1 MMGKY
6 GRFFVI
12 IIAIFLFC
20 SSVSTVLAK
29 TERVTFKN
37 GMEVIFKENHSSP
50 MITSI
55 VFIRAGAK
63 YETEF
68 NNGIT
73 HFLEHLLFD
82 GTKSRSRLEISDGIE
97 NRGGYINAFTRKD
110 LTAYL
115 VLMPKEHIE
124 YGLEIQADQLFNS
137 IFPEEELPKE
147 RKVVI
152 EEIQKDNDNE
162 ADRAYD
168 YFNSVSMA
176 GSAYARSVLGY
187 KNIINSIPRA
197 QIIRYWKQFYAPNN
211 MIALVIGDFDTD
223 EMIEK
228 YQSIFG
234 VIPPVDLP
242 APPEVSYTPPKGKHI
257 HMKGGKTRQTYIN
270 IGIEAPHFTDPDWYS
285 FDLMAEY
292 LTSNAYSPLVEALTD
307 SAGNPLYRSF
317 SVSLETQEEFS
328 RLLIDVITD
337 EKEKA
342 EPIIA
347 GVEQVLQDFDTYKP
361 SPDILSGIIV
371 SKKADEIFME
381 EKLHYYGFIIAPLLV
396 TTGYDFL
403 DSYLDVIEKVNPTMM
418 VRAADRWLDNVNYVA
433 TVYHPAEVTKEAKKE
448 ESYTVYKKE
457 VLDNGLTLVV
467 KSNPDSRVFALN
479 VIGKNRTLS
488 EPAGKTGITDFVNRM
503 IGMGTTSYPDE
514 ELSKKLESIGAKVTL
529 NDNPWIPY
537 DDRYTT
543 RQFSFMKFET
553 IDEFTEA
560 GVSLFANM
568 IMNPAFADA
577 DIEKVRGM
585 LMGVLGRQAG
595 STLDACRNLFYA
607 NLFEGHGFARTING
621 SQRTI
626 GSITRQDLVDYHK
639 SFYSPQNMIIT
650 VGTNYDADTMM
661 TMLKNIFG
669 DMSEEV
675 PPPTMIA
682 GALPPIVGVK
692 TAHEEMDKE
701 QVYIFLGNRVP
712 GANHPDAMAL
722 RLATAI
728 LSDRLGKHLREEQ
741 GLAYSVGA
749 GVGFDK
755 NFGWY
760 VCTMGTGASNL
771 DVATKG
777 ILAEI
782 ENLRKAGPTAEE
794 LEIAKNSYWGSMLTR
809 QLSRI
814 NQAYYMGVNEYLGL
828 GYDFYDTFNEKMR
841 AVTLPQVTLAAQKY
855 FDTDNYVLTTVG
867 KLN

>member
-1 MMGKY
+1 MGKF
-6 GRFFVI
+6 GQIASVFFV
-12 IIAIFLFC
+12 LLLVFC
-20 SSVSTVLAK
+20 IVSNLAAETK
-29 TERVTFKN
+29 RVTFKN

-63 YETEF
+63 YENEF

-82 GTKSRSRLEISDGIE
+82 GTKSRSRLEISEGVE
-97 NRGGYINAFTRKD
+97 NKGGYINAFTRKD

-168 YFNSVSMA
+168 FFNKISMA
-176 GSAYARSVLGY
+176 GSAYSRSVLGY
-187 KNIINSIPRA
+187 KNIINSIPRE

-211 MIALVIGDFDTD
+211 MIALVIGDFDME
-223 EMIEK
+223 EMIEQ
-228 YQSIFG
+228 YRSIYG

-242 APPEVSYTPPKGKHI
+242 APPEVSYTPPKGKHVEK
-257 HMKGGKTRQTYIN
+257 KGGNTKQTYIN

-285 FDLMAEY
+285 FDLMSEY
-292 LTSNAYSPLVEALTD
+292 LSSNAYSPLIAAMSDT
-307 SAGNPLYRSF
+307 AGTPLFQTF

-337 EKEKA
+337 DKAKA

-347 GVEQVLQDFDTYKP
+347 GIENVLQHFDKYKP
-361 SPDILSGIIV
+361 SPEILDGIII

-381 EKLHYYGFIIAPLLV
+381 EKLHYYGFTVAPLLV

-403 DSYLDVIEKVNPTMM
+403 DSYLEVIEKVNPTMM
-418 VRAADRWLDNVNYVA
+418 VRAADRWLDNLSYVA
-433 TVYHPAEVTKEAKKE
+433 TVYHPKEMSAEQE
-448 ESYTVYKKE
+448 EEKSYTVYKKQ
-457 VLDNGLTLVV
+457 VLDNGLTLIV
-467 KSNPDSRVFALN
+467 KSNPDSRVFAMN
-479 VIGKNRTLS
+479 VIGKNRSLS
-488 EPAGKTGITDFVNRM
+488 EPAGKIGITDFVNRM
-503 IGMGTTSYPDE
+503 INKGTTTYPGE
-514 ELSKKLESIGAKVTL
+514 ELSKRLESIGAKVTL

-553 IDEFTEA
+553 IDEFTEQ
-560 GVSLFANM
+560 GVALFADM
-568 IMNPAFADA
+568 IMNPAFAEA
-577 DIEKVRGM
+577 DIEQVRGM
-585 LMGVLGRQAG
+585 LMGVLGRQSG
-595 STLDACRNLFYA
+595 STLDACRDLFYA
-607 NLFEGHGFARTING
+607 NLFEGNGLARSING
-621 SQRTI
+621 SPRTV
-626 GSITRQDLVDYHK
+626 GTITRQDLVDYHH
-639 SFYSPQNMIIT
+639 SFYSPHNMIIT
-650 VGTNYDADTMM
+650 VGTNFDADTMM
-661 TMLKNIFG
+661 AMLTNIFR
-669 DMSEEV
+669 DMSGDV
-675 PPPTMIA
+675 PTPTLAGGDIA
-682 GALPPIVGVK
+682 PIVGVK
-692 TAHEEMDKE
+692 MAHQEMDKE
-701 QVYIFLGNRVP
+701 QVYIFLGNTVP
-712 GANHPDAMAL
+712 GAKHPDA
-722 RLATAI
+722 LAIMLAGSI

-755 NFGWY
+755 EFGWY
-760 VCTMGTGASNL
+760 ACTMGTGASNFITAR
-771 DVATKG
+771 DG
-777 ILAEI
+777 ILNEI
-782 ENLRKAGPTAEE
+782 TILKKDGPTAEE

-828 GYDFYDTFNEKMR
+828 GYNYYDKINEKMR
-841 AVTLPQVTLAAQKY
+841 AVTLAQVTEALQKY
-855 FDTDNYVLTTVG
+855 FDTQNYVLTTVG